1 MPLEK
6 RLKICFISGAAHS
19 GSTLLGLILGSHS
32 STFFMG
38 EANKVSFFTDPNFD
52 PKRKYCRLCGKECNI
67 WSKVDPEKD
76 NKYEQLHNITKK
88 SILIDSTKNVD
99 WINRQLEILKNTK
112 IEAQLI
118 FLKRDLRAVI
128 NSMARKYPNRILD
141 RLINDWIIQI
151 TKTKTL
157 YNLFQGKKMEIFYE
171 DLSLN
176 PDQNIEDL
184 CHFLEITYE
193 PEMKEYYNKDH
204 HSLGGNIG
212 THYLLIKAK
221 NSNDAWLLSE
231 RNEYYYRDHPFSIQL
246 DERWKSELNSQD
258 QEIILLKT
266 GSLFNEFSWN

>member
-76 NKYEQLHNITKK
+76 NIYEQLHNITKK

-128 NSMARKYPNRILD
+128 NSMARKYPNRTLD

-157 YNLFQGKKMEIFYE
+157 YNLFQGKKIKIFYE

-184 CHFLEITYE
+184 CNFLEITYE
-193 PEMKEYYNKDH
+193 PEMKEYYNKDQ
-204 HSLGGNIG
+204 HSIGGNIG

-221 NSNDAWLLSE
+221 NSNDDWLLTE